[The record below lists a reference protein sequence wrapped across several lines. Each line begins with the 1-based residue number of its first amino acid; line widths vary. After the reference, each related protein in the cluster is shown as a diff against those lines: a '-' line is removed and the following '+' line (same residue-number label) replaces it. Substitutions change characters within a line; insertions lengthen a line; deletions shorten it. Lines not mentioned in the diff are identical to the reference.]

1 MFTACVDQSCQA
13 VIASVVIDQ
22 NLLRTMGTAVLQ
34 NPYVNVREV
43 SCYCGSCDERM
54 MYK

>member
-22 NLLRTMGTAVLQ
+22 NLLRTKGTAVLQ
-34 NPYVNVREV
+34 NPYVNYPVIV
-43 SCYCGSCDERM
+43 AAVMKG
-54 MYK
+54 